1 MPRLSFEPCFSHVPL
16 VRRARVPASGCEL
29 TEVLLRAETR
39 LRDGYTSQAVSTF
52 SLNEFYQR
60 NRRIVIWVIL
70 FGLLWLLRDFFGL
83 VFLTFVIAI
92 IAAPLTD
99 VGVRRL
105 RLPHWLS
112 LVLVYVIFLVV
123 LGSFVRF
130 VVPSVA
136 SELNRMIGNLPE
148 TELRLIE
155 TKNRL
160 FERYP
165 ALRQPLNGFLRSA
178 LDENR
183 AQIVD
188 LQLIGERERLGL
200 TEAAIATA
208 LESSTAPTGAM
219 AEYLNRRDQ
228 LYLNALMTVQF
239 QRVRDYAPTVIN
251 MLYRG
256 TATMLLALL
265 FSFLILIDLKR
276 IRNGI
281 GRLRNSR
288 VGDFYE
294 EAAHPIARF
303 GILLGRA
310 IEAQAAIA
318 LLNTVLTLIGLLLLG
333 IPLVAMLSVIVFV
346 CSFVPVLGVFIST
359 VPIVLVALNAGG
371 PTLSLAAVAL
381 VIVIHA
387 VEAYLLNPIIYG
399 KHLKLNPVL
408 TVIILYVGYHAI
420 GFWGMLLGV
429 PVARYFIHDVLGV
442 PMRDRALRADR
453 SS

>member
-1 MPRLSFEPCFSHVPL
+1 
-16 VRRARVPASGCEL
+16 
-29 TEVLLRAETR
+29 
-39 LRDGYTSQAVSTF
+39 VSTF

-60 NRRIVIWVIL
+60 NRRVVIWVIL

-83 VFLTFVIAI
+83 VFLSFVLAI
-92 IAAPLTD
+92 IAAPLAE
-99 VGVRRL
+99 VGERRI

-112 LVLVYVIFLVV
+112 LALVYVLFLVV

-148 TELRLIE
+148 TELRLVE
-155 TKNRL
+155 AKNRIVG
-160 FERYP
+160 RYP

-178 LDENR
+178 IDDNR
-183 AQIVD
+183 AQIVE
-188 LQLIGERERLGL
+188 LQLRSERERLAVSE
-200 TEAAIATA
+200 TEIAAA
-208 LESSTAPTGAM
+208 LDSAVPPTGPM

-239 QRVRDYAPTVIN
+239 QRVRDYAPAVVN
-251 MLYRG
+251 WLYRA
-256 TATMLLALL
+256 TATTLLALL

-276 IRNGI
+276 IRAGI

-294 EAAHPIARF
+294 EAAQPIARF

-318 LLNTVLTLIGLLLLG
+318 LLNTVLTLVGLLILD
-333 IPLVAMLSVIVFV
+333 IPLVAMLSVIVFA
-346 CSFVPVLGVFIST
+346 CSFIPVLGVFIST
-359 VPIVLVALNAGG
+359 TPIVLVALNAGG
-371 PTLSLAAVAL
+371 PMLSLYAIGL
-381 VIVIHA
+381 IVLIHA
-387 VEAYLLNPIIYG
+387 VEAYLLNPMIYG
-399 KHLKLNPVL
+399 RHLKLNPVL
-408 TVIILYVGYHAI
+408 TLIILYVAYHAF

-429 PVARYFIHDVLGV
+429 PVSRYFIHDVLGI
-442 PMRDRALRADR
+442 PGRDRAAPVER
-453 SS
+453 

>member
-1 MPRLSFEPCFSHVPL
+1 
-16 VRRARVPASGCEL
+16 
-29 TEVLLRAETR
+29 
-39 LRDGYTSQAVSTF
+39 VSTF

-83 VFLTFVIAI
+83 VFLSFVIAI
-92 IAAPLTD
+92 IAAPFAD

-105 RLPHWLS
+105 KLPHWLS
-112 LVLVYVIFLVV
+112 LVLVYVIFLLV

-136 SELNRMIGNLPE
+136 SEVNRLIGNLPE

-155 TKNRL
+155 AKNRL
-160 FERYP
+160 VEKYP
-165 ALRQPLNGFLRSA
+165 ALRQPLNGFLRSV
-178 LDENR
+178 LDEDR

-188 LQLIGERERLGL
+188 LQLISERERLAL
-200 TEAAIATA
+200 TDAAITAAVESAT
-208 LESSTAPTGAM
+208 LPTGPV

-239 QRVRDYAPTVIN
+239 QRVRDYAPAVIN
-251 MLYRG
+251 MLYRA

-276 IRNGI
+276 IKSGI

-294 EAAHPIARF
+294 EAAQPIARF

-318 LLNTVLTLIGLLLLG
+318 LLNTVLTLVGLLLLD
-333 IPLVAMLSVIVFV
+333 IPLVAMLSVVVFV

-371 PTLSLAAVAL
+371 PNLSLAAVGL
-381 VIVIHA
+381 IVVIHA

-408 TVIILYVGYHAI
+408 TLIILYVGYHAI

-442 PMRDRALRADR
+442 PMRDRAARAEPR
-453 SS
+453 P